1 MDYHSGQMDFL
12 QLLAISPAESTVF
25 IFTLVVLFFI
35 SFLLSGAQIAYF
47 SLGIKDI
54 NLLKTRS
61 QPSYRRIVNLL
72 KTPKELF
79 TSIVI
84 ANTIVNIT
92 IVILSNILLDQ
103 WISQLVIPYY
113 LIVIIKII
121 AITLIIV
128 TFAEI
133 LPRVW
138 ASHHKIWFASSAS
151 LLVEITLMLLG
162 KISHQIVNLDDGLKK
177 FITGKTKS
185 EQIKSDLDIE
195 LLSEDDASTE
205 EKILLKGIR
214 KFGNTT
220 VKQTMRTRLDVVG
233 IDYQSNYHQVLEK
246 VSNLIFSRI
255 PVYNGSLDEISGIL
269 HTKDLLPYLNE
280 SEDFDWQR
288 LLRPVF
294 YVHEQKR
301 IEDLLQEFRNKHMH
315 LAVVVDEFGGTSGI
329 ITMEDVIEEIVGEIH
344 DEFDEDENSNVKID
358 NRNYAFE
365 GKTMIDDACK
375 LMHIPVNTFDNIRG
389 DSDSLAGLVLEMAG
403 DFPKENTEF
412 NANGF
417 ILKPLQIAKNR
428 ILKIQITLP
437 DEVNNEE

>member
-1 MDYHSGQMDFL
+1 MDFL

>member
-358 NRNYAFE
+358 NRNFAFE